1 MTSRPSDTTTVRP
14 NVMIRKRSS
23 GIALMILDAAGKV
36 NMLSSGVMD
45 EFENC
50 IRQVAED
57 DSIKGVGIISGKP
70 DTFLS
75 GADLHEIMKFTD
87 AQQGEALSRRGQ
99 HIFNGLADM
108 DKATV
113 VGIHGV
119 CLGGGLELALCCT
132 KRIAT
137 DSRITLIGLPEVK
150 LGFVPGLGGTQ
161 RLPRLIGVRNSLEVI
176 LTGDPVTALRAHELG
191 IIEKLTTPDNLLD
204 QVEAEVLALVQNW
217 QQKKGMSSE
226 TPREE
231 LAPEKIK
238 SLFAMAERS
247 VRIRTKGNYPAQT
260 RVLEVMKVGLN
271 EGMEAGLEQESKAFG
286 ELAVTDVSRNLV
298 FLTFTSE
305 FAKQSALSTAAK
317 ESTPPVHTI
326 GIVGSGLMGATI
338 AQLAALNGLNV
349 LLAPV
354 NKDRQA
360 QAAEQVSEIQL
371 RLQKLKAE
379 GKPDAPQ
386 QGNIEVVSDDES
398 FARADLLIE
407 AGTEDVVVK
416 KQIFQ
421 RLLKTI
427 RPDAVIASNTSSL
440 SISDFARD
448 LPANTQI
455 LGLHFFHPV
464 DKMPLVELISHP
476 GTNRSAIAQATA
488 FLAKLGKTPVT
499 VKDSPCFLVNRL
511 LTCYIIETANLMVE
525 KTPVNWLEEAAI
537 DFGMPMGPMAL
548 LDEVGLDIANMVNDS
563 LFSAFGERMTP
574 PPELAQALAAG
585 IIGKKTGVGLYLWD
599 ESGKRLGFN
608 PAMSEKLHFVF
619 DDTKVDKE
627 LGQKLAMR
635 MVLPMVD
642 EAARCLDE
650 KIVRRAR
657 EIDLALVMGLG
668 FPPFRGG
675 LLRFA
680 DAIGIPKVIEQLEE
694 IYKRKS
700 VKREVSPFLL
710 KLAQDNRGF
719 YTRSSDEI

>member
-1 MTSRPSDTTTVRP
+1 MGLAPHCFCLRFHCLCSVEQPSHDIPDSDPARYDHVIVTICSWRRTPTQGTRGTESASGQTDHQRMTSRPSDTTTVRP

-108 DKATV
+108 DKPTV

-260 RVLEVMKVGLN
+260 RVLEVMKVG
-271 EGMEAGLEQESKAFG
+271 
-286 ELAVTDVSRNLV
+286 
-298 FLTFTSE
+298 
-305 FAKQSALSTAAK
+305 
-317 ESTPPVHTI
+317 
-326 GIVGSGLMGATI
+326 
-338 AQLAALNGLNV
+338 
-349 LLAPV
+349 
-354 NKDRQA
+354 
-360 QAAEQVSEIQL
+360 
-371 RLQKLKAE
+371 
-379 GKPDAPQ
+379 
-386 QGNIEVVSDDES
+386 
-398 FARADLLIE
+398 
-407 AGTEDVVVK
+407 
-416 KQIFQ
+416 
-421 RLLKTI
+421 
-427 RPDAVIASNTSSL
+427 
-440 SISDFARD
+440 
-448 LPANTQI
+448 
-455 LGLHFFHPV
+455 
-464 DKMPLVELISHP
+464 
-476 GTNRSAIAQATA
+476 
-488 FLAKLGKTPVT
+488 
-499 VKDSPCFLVNRL
+499 
-511 LTCYIIETANLMVE
+511 
-525 KTPVNWLEEAAI
+525 
-537 DFGMPMGPMAL
+537 
-548 LDEVGLDIANMVNDS
+548 
-563 LFSAFGERMTP
+563 
-574 PPELAQALAAG
+574 
-585 IIGKKTGVGLYLWD
+585 
-599 ESGKRLGFN
+599 
-608 PAMSEKLHFVF
+608 
-619 DDTKVDKE
+619 
-627 LGQKLAMR
+627 
-635 MVLPMVD
+635 
-642 EAARCLDE
+642 
-650 KIVRRAR
+650 
-657 EIDLALVMGLG
+657 
-668 FPPFRGG
+668 
-675 LLRFA
+675 
-680 DAIGIPKVIEQLEE
+680 
-694 IYKRKS
+694 
-700 VKREVSPFLL
+700 
-710 KLAQDNRGF
+710 
-719 YTRSSDEI
+719 